1 MLGEFGGRSPGTMQR
16 DFQMF
21 SVRALIRSGFGIAVA
36 VLAVAVCA
44 VAGSAGAATID
55 TIARQAILVDA
66 ITNTVLFEKN
76 ADQKMPTSSMS
87 KVMTA
92 YMVFEALRDKRLK
105 MDDTLPVSERA
116 WRTQGSKMFVELG
129 NRIKVE
135 DLIRGMIIQSG
146 NDASIVLA
154 EGLGG
159 SEDAFAKKMTERAH
173 EIGMKDS
180 NFVNATGW
188 PDDNHYSTC
197 RDLATLARAL
207 ILTFPEYYHYDA
219 ERDFTY
225 HGIKQGNRNPLLYRN
240 MGVDGLK
247 TGHTEIAG
255 YGLIASAQ
263 RDGRRLILVVN
274 GLPSMQARADEPAR
288 LIEWGFREFSAYTL
302 LKPGE
307 SVDSLPVWLGQAPTV
322 AAVTGGG
329 LTVTMAQEE
338 RRGLKVTLQAQVP
351 VPAPIV
357 KGQTIGKLVIT
368 APGFITREVPLVA
381 AEDVARLGFFGRLGA
396 AARHALFGSPIQ

>member
-1 MLGEFGGRSPGTMQR
+1 M
-16 DFQMF
+16 
-21 SVRALIRSGFGIAVA
+21 
-36 VLAVAVCA
+36 
-44 VAGSAGAATID
+44 
-55 TIARQAILVDA
+55 
-66 ITNTVLFEKN
+66 LFEKN

-105 MDDTLPVSERA
+105 LDDTLPVSERA

-159 SEDAFAKKMTERAH
+159 SEDAFAKKMSERAH

-219 ERDFTY
+219 ERDFKI
-225 HGIKQGNRNPLLYRN
+225 GR
-240 MGVDGLK
+240 
-247 TGHTEIAG
+247 
-255 YGLIASAQ
+255 ASC
-263 RDGRRLILVVN
+263 
-274 GLPSMQARADEPAR
+274 
-288 LIEWGFREFSAYTL
+288 RER
-302 LKPGE
+302 
-307 SVDSLPVWLGQAPTV
+307 V
-322 AAVTGGG
+322 
-329 LTVTMAQEE
+329 
-338 RRGLKVTLQAQVP
+338 
-351 VPAPIV
+351 
-357 KGQTIGKLVIT
+357 
-368 APGFITREVPLVA
+368 
-381 AEDVARLGFFGRLGA
+381 
-396 AARHALFGSPIQ
+396 

>member
-1 MLGEFGGRSPGTMQR
+1 MV
-16 DFQMF
+16 
-21 SVRALIRSGFGIAVA
+21 SVRVLMCTGFVVA
-36 VLAVAVCA
+36 ISVFGFAAPVQ
-44 VAGSAGAATID
+44 AATLD

-66 ITNTVLFEKN
+66 TTNTVLFEKS

-92 YMVFEALRDKRLK
+92 YMVFEALREKRLTLE
-105 MDDTLPVSERA
+105 DTLPVSEHA

-129 NRIKVE
+129 ARIKVE

-159 SEDAFAKKMTERAH
+159 SEEAFAKKMTERAH
-173 EIGMKDS
+173 ALGMKDS
-180 NFVNATGW
+180 SFANATGW

-219 ERDFTY
+219 EREFTY

-263 RDGRRLILVVN
+263 RDGRRLILVIN

-288 LIEWGFREFSAYTL
+288 IIEWGFREFSSYAL

-307 SVDSLPVWLGQAPTV
+307 TVDTLPVWLGQAPKVT
-322 AAVTGGG
+322 AVTGDG

-338 RRGLKVTLQAQVP
+338 RRGLKVTMQAQVP
-351 VPAPIV
+351 LPAPIV
-357 KGQTIGKLVIT
+357 KGQTVGKLVIT
-368 APGFITREVPLVA
+368 APGFATREVPLLA

-396 AARHALFGSPIQ
+396 AAHHAVFGGPVQ

>member
-1 MLGEFGGRSPGTMQR
+1 
-16 DFQMF
+16 MF

>member
-1 MLGEFGGRSPGTMQR
+1 
-16 DFQMF
+16 MF
-21 SVRALIRSGFGIAVA
+21 SVRALIRSGFGVAVA
-36 VLAVAVCA
+36 VLAVTVCA
-44 VAGSAGAATID
+44 AAGSAGAATID

-66 ITNTVLFEKN
+66 TTNTVLFEKN

-105 MDDTLPVSERA
+105 LDDTLPVSERA

-159 SEDAFAKKMTERAH
+159 SEDAFAKKMSERAH

-255 YGLIASAQ
+255 YGLIGSAQ

>member
-1 MLGEFGGRSPGTMQR
+1 MAAMA
-16 DFQMF
+16 
-21 SVRALIRSGFGIAVA
+21 VSGFAVP
-36 VLAVAVCA
+36 
-44 VAGSAGAATID
+44 AGAATIE

-76 ADQKMPTSSMS
+76 ADQHMPTSSMS

-92 YMVFEALRDKRLK
+92 YMVFEALRDKRLNLE
-105 MDDTLPVSERA
+105 DTLPVSEHA

-154 EGLGG
+154 EALGG
-159 SEDAFAKKMTERAH
+159 SEEAFAKKMTERAH
-173 EIGMKDS
+173 QLGMKDS

-197 RDLATLARAL
+197 RDLSTLARAL

-247 TGHTEIAG
+247 TGHTDIAG

-263 RDGRRLILVVN
+263 RDGRRLIL
-274 GLPSMQARADEPAR
+274 
-288 LIEWGFREFSAYTL
+288 
-302 LKPGE
+302 
-307 SVDSLPVWLGQAPTV
+307 
-322 AAVTGGG
+322 
-329 LTVTMAQEE
+329 
-338 RRGLKVTLQAQVP
+338 
-351 VPAPIV
+351 
-357 KGQTIGKLVIT
+357 
-368 APGFITREVPLVA
+368 
-381 AEDVARLGFFGRLGA
+381 
-396 AARHALFGSPIQ
+396 

>member
-1 MLGEFGGRSPGTMQR
+1 
-16 DFQMF
+16 MF
-21 SVRALIRSGFGIAVA
+21 SVRALTRSGFGVAVA
-36 VLAVAVCA
+36 VLAVTVCA
-44 VAGSAGAATID
+44 AAGSAGAATID

-66 ITNTVLFEKN
+66 TTNTVLFEKN

-105 MDDTLPVSERA
+105 LDDTLPVSERA

-159 SEDAFAKKMTERAH
+159 SEDAFAKKMSERAH

-255 YGLIASAQ
+255 YGLIGSAQ

>member
-1 MLGEFGGRSPGTMQR
+1 MV
-16 DFQMF
+16 
-21 SVRALIRSGFGIAVA
+21 SVRALISSGFVA
-36 VLAVAVCA
+36 VMVLVGFGVP
-44 VAGSAGAATID
+44 AGAATID

-66 ITNTVLFEKN
+66 NTNTVLFEKA
-76 ADQKMPTSSMS
+76 ADQRMPTSSMS

-92 YMVFEALRDKRLK
+92 YMVFEALREKRLTLE
-105 MDDTLPVSERA
+105 DTLPVSEHA

-129 NRIKVE
+129 GRIKVE

-159 SEDAFAKKMTERAH
+159 SEEAFAKKMTERAH
-173 EIGMKDS
+173 ALGMKDS

-188 PDDNHYSTC
+188 PDENHYSSC
-197 RDLATLARAL
+197 RDLSTLARAL
-207 ILTFPEYYHYDA
+207 IFSFPEFYHYDA
-219 ERDFTY
+219 EREFTY

-247 TGHTEIAG
+247 TGHTDIAG
-255 YGLIASAQ
+255 YGLIASAL
-263 RDGRRLILVVN
+263 RDGRRLILVIN
-274 GLPSMQARADEPAR
+274 GLPTMQARADEPAR

-307 SVDSLPVWLGQAPTV
+307 GVDRLPVWLGQAPDV

-338 RRGLKVTLQAQVP
+338 RRGLKVTMQAQVP
-351 VPAPIV
+351 LPAPIV
-357 KGQTIGKLVIT
+357 KGQTVGKLVIT
-368 APGFITREVPLVA
+368 APGFVTREVPLIA

-396 AARHALFGSPIQ
+396 AAHHAVFGSPAK